1 MRIYTQTFR
10 KQGPKVPSETPSLVL
25 VIDNWNDF
33 GFQTLFNAFYF
44 SKRDA
49 EPVELGQVKVLQR
62 GKSRTKIEDG
72 IAKLP
77 DEYCSLGQTAEYYAH
92 VQKLSPKRRSGIL
105 TALRDI
111 RHRPSIAHRFEEDPG
126 FKTSL
131 LRENEALRLYEEA
144 AAGRP
149 SDLGTVD
156 YFTFRTSLPNAR
168 HPHEVDFDFR
178 EHDMLPNRVL
188 ALIGK
193 NGTGK
198 THFLRR
204 LADVA
209 SRTEVEAKVGQFVGG
224 RPRFRKVVAVSY
236 SAFDDFTR
244 ESQSTAKGY
253 AYCGLYHRNGRV
265 KSRGELW
272 KEALADVKRIGAAGR
287 KELWERALDSLLGKT
302 RLEAIADEESAGAE
316 DEIPVR
322 EQSLSSG
329 ELFLLAMM
337 SRLVSI
343 VRTESLVVM
352 DEPEMH
358 LHPNAIGD
366 LVRTMR
372 LVAEEFSSFV
382 IIATH
387 SPLVLQ
393 QIPSRYVRVLQRIG
407 NTTTCTRLDL
417 ESFGE
422 NLTTLTESVFHAA
435 DEPRPYLE
443 QLEEM
448 VRDHSLEEIEEAF
461 DGRLSFNARSFA
473 RSFKRGVQ

>member
-1 MRIYTQTFR
+1 M
-10 KQGPKVPSETPSLVL
+10 L

-33 GFQTLFNAFYF
+33 GFHTLFNAFYF

-49 EPVELGQVKVLQR
+49 EPIELGQVKVLQR
-62 GKSRTKIEDG
+62 GKSLTKIEDG
-72 IAKLP
+72 IARLS
-77 DEYCSLGQTAEYYAH
+77 DEYCSMGQTAEYYANF
-92 VQKLSPKRRSGIL
+92 QKLSPKRRSGIL
-105 TALRDI
+105 SALRDI
-111 RHRPSIAHRFEEDPG
+111 RHRPLIARRFEDDPG

-144 AAGRP
+144 AADGP

-156 YFTFRTSLPNAR
+156 FFTFRTALPDAR
-168 HPHEVDFDFR
+168 RPHEVDFDFR
-178 EHDMLPNRVL
+178 EHGMLPNRVF

-198 THFLRR
+198 THYLRR

-209 SRTEVEAKVGQFVGG
+209 SRTEVEDKVGQFVGR
-224 RPRFRKVVAVSY
+224 RPRFRRVVAVSY

-244 ESQSTAKGY
+244 ESQNTAKGY
-253 AYCGLYHRNGRV
+253 AYCGLYHQNGRV
-265 KSRGELW
+265 KSRDELW
-272 KEALADVKRIGAAGR
+272 KEALGDLKRISATGR
-287 KELWERALDSLLGKT
+287 NELWERALDSLFGKS
-302 RLEAIADEESAGAE
+302 RLEAIADEETAGTE
-316 DEIPVR
+316 DNLPVR

-343 VRTESLVVM
+343 VRTESLVLM

-372 LVAEEFSSFV
+372 LIAEEYSSFV

-407 NTTTCTRLDL
+407 NTTTCKRLDL

-461 DGRLSFNARSFA
+461 GGRLSFNARSFA
-473 RSFKRGVQ
+473 RSFKRGMK